1 MNIAALQKEFKKL
14 EMHPAGFTVL
24 QDKDGVTVLRL
35 EYFGKSYVL
44 KYFEKPGYRREIKLY
59 NVLKRLGIP
68 TLHVASSSDA
78 SLLLEDLSCSPVY
91 RLGEKQD
98 MADPD
103 IARALARWYKAL
115 HQKGAAYAA
124 AHANEL
130 YDESD
135 FFTRENIA
143 RIKEKTDA
151 AAPVWDLLEKNFDAL
166 AAKLQAA
173 SRTLTYNDFYYTN
186 LAVAKDKS
194 TALMFDY
201 NLLGKGFVYTDLR
214 NVTYSLSPEA
224 GAAFLEEYGSFPAEE
239 VLLDDVVSPIVTLHM
254 AFGREAFP
262 AWGEE
267 ALAQV
272 LSPAYCEKIRQLL

>member
-1 MNIAALQKEFKKL
+1 MNMTALQKEFQKL
-14 EMHPAGFTVL
+14 EMHPQTFTVL
-24 QDKDGVTVLRL
+24 QDKDGVTVLQM
-35 EYFGKSYVL
+35 EYFGRSYVM
-44 KYFEKPGYRREIKLY
+44 KYFEKPEYRREIKLY
-59 NVLKRLGIP
+59 TVLKRLDVP

-78 SLLLEDLSCSPVY
+78 SLLLDDLAHNPVY
-91 RLGEKQD
+91 RLGEEQD
-98 MADPD
+98 MADPA
-103 IARALARWYKAL
+103 IARVLARWYKVL
-115 HQKGAAYAA
+115 HQNGAAYAA
-124 AHANEL
+124 AHAKEL

-151 AAPVWDLLEKNFDAL
+151 APVWDLLEENFDAISQ
-166 AAKLQAA
+166 KLQATP
-173 SRTLTYNDFYYTN
+173 RTLTYNDFDYTN

-224 GAAFLEEYGSFPAEE
+224 GEAFLEEYGSFPTEE
-239 VLLDDVVSPIVTLHM
+239 ILLDDVVSPIVALHM
-254 AFGREAFP
+254 AFGRETFP

-272 LSPAYCEKIRQLL
+272 LSPVYCEKIKQLL